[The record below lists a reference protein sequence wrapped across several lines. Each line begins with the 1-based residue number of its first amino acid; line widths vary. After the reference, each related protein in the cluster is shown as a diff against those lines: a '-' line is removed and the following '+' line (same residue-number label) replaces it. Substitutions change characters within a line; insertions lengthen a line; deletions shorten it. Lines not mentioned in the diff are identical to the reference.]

1 MQAPRQWQAQSSSRP
16 VAQRPSGSVALW
28 RLRIATHRTGTCVP
42 SIPQKLSSA
51 AHSRDAL
58 PTAVSRHCPTA
69 LEHIGQLPPGAV
81 VADVGCYGWLLG
93 DAAQA
98 RGVTL
103 IGVDRREPPG
113 RPPTARF
120 AHGADATIDLPD
132 DCCDL
137 VVASHV
143 LEHVADGVA
152 LAAELMRI
160 VKPGGHLW
168 IETPSE
174 LGCLAASSDDPE
186 DHQFLSFWDD
196 PTHVRPY
203 SPAALYR
210 LAISCQAIPVA
221 MQRSQ
226 TGDVPSSTLLAL
238 KPDSMRG
245 KPDVRY
251 VMLKGV
257 GYGIAA
263 AYAAVWNPASA

>member
-1 MQAPRQWQAQSSSRP
+1 M
-16 VAQRPSGSVALW
+16 
-28 RLRIATHRTGTCVP
+28 T
-42 SIPQKLSSA
+42 SIPQRLSSA
-51 AHSRDAL
+51 ALLSRVE
-58 PTAVSRHCPTA
+58 PTAAVSRTCPTA
-69 LEHIGQLPPGAV
+69 IEFVGQLPPGAV
-81 VADVGCYGWLLG
+81 VADIGCYGWLLG
-93 DAAQA
+93 EVTRA
-98 RGVTL
+98 RGLTL
-103 IGVDRREPPG
+103 IGVDRSEPPG
-113 RPPTARF
+113 RPAHARF
-120 AHGADATIDLPD
+120 AHGADATIDLAD

-152 LAAELMRI
+152 LAAELMRL

-174 LGCLAASSDDPE
+174 LSCLTASSDDPE

-203 SPAALYR
+203 TPAALYR

-238 KPDSMRG
+238 KPLSVSG
-245 KPDVRY
+245 KPEVRY
-251 VMLKGV
+251 VTLKGV
-257 GYGIAA
+257 GYGVAA
-263 AYAAVWNPASA
+263 AYSAVWNPAASA

>member
-1 MQAPRQWQAQSSSRP
+1 MSSTPQSRS
-16 VAQRPSGSVALW
+16 
-28 RLRIATHRTGTCVP
+28 
-42 SIPQKLSSA
+42 
-51 AHSRDAL
+51 
-58 PTAVSRHCPTA
+58 PTAAQPSSEPTAAVRRTCPTA
-69 LEHIGQLPPGAV
+69 IEFVGQLPPGAL
-81 VADVGCYGWLLG
+81 VADIGCYGWLLG
-93 DAAQA
+93 EVAQA

-113 RPPTARF
+113 RPPHARF

-168 IETPSE
+168 LETPSE
-174 LGCLAASSDDPE
+174 LGCLTASSDDPE
-186 DHQFLSFWDD
+186 DHQFLNFWDD

-226 TGDVPSSTLLAL
+226 TGPVPSSTLLAL
-238 KPDSMRG
+238 KPVSMRG

-251 VMLKGV
+251 VTLKGV
-257 GYGIAA
+257 GYGVAA
-263 AYAAVWNPASA
+263 AYAAVWNPPST